1 MTETIM
7 ADVADKLSMAAN
19 PDRMGQAIE
28 ALKPFVF
35 PVVTALMV
43 LSALVNAA
51 APWFFPFGVILGGF
65 GLFLLIFKFFA
76 GRIAAKIPGADT
88 LVDTEP
94 KELGERLKGLIGGE
108 KKGAADQAAQKA
120 LKSIAKKAAGSI
132 KGKGGGVAL
141 LIQLVIE
148 YLITPMNQFEQV
160 ALLFGLALFLP
171 AASVTPGLILG
182 LIQYGCTAGGN
193 TPDLCSA
200 LPGGALDAA
209 IKFLS
214 K

>member
-1 MTETIM
+1 
-7 ADVADKLSMAAN
+7 MAAN
-19 PDRMGQAIE
+19 PDRVGQAME

-35 PVVTALMV
+35 PVITALMV
-43 LSALVNAA
+43 LGALWNAA
-51 APWFFPFGVILGGF
+51 APYMFPYGVIMGAF
-65 GLFLLIFKFFA
+65 GLFLLVFKFFA

-88 LVDTEP
+88 LIDTEP
-94 KELGERLKGLIGGE
+94 KELGERLKGLVGGAE
-108 KKGAADQAAQKA
+108 KAKGVAGEAAQKA
-120 LKSIAKKAAGSI
+120 LKSTAKKAAGGL
-132 KGKGGGVAL
+132 KGKGGGWATF
-141 LIQLVIE
+141 IQLAIE
-148 YLITPMNQFEQV
+148 YLITPMNQFEQI

-193 TPDLCSA
+193 APDLCSA
-200 LPGGALDAA
+200 LPGSALDAA